1 VAVSKTRGRMTDRA
15 AIPTSSEV
23 PAAGTSAGKEA
34 TPGKTA
40 KSASAKR
47 APAAKGSAAAKQPG
61 ELPTQAA
68 EVVAIVG
75 PAARPA
81 SLPGG
86 PVTVPKPTIAVVTLS
101 RGGYRS
107 PEPGKQH
114 RVHLH
119 RAGPQA
125 PFTAKTITATV
136 LCVEAPTK
144 RSGLTG
150 AAAVPTGTATATV
163 GVKGNTPLSLVVTY
177 RTRTS

>member
-1 VAVSKTRGRMTDRA
+1 MAVSKTRGRMTDRA

-81 SLPGG
+81 
-86 PVTVPKPTIAVVTLS
+86 
-101 RGGYRS
+101 
-107 PEPGKQH
+107 
-114 RVHLH
+114 
-119 RAGPQA
+119 
-125 PFTAKTITATV
+125 
-136 LCVEAPTK
+136 
-144 RSGLTG
+144 
-150 AAAVPTGTATATV
+150 
-163 GVKGNTPLSLVVTY
+163 
-177 RTRTS
+177 